1 MTVLAGECLLSEAGH
16 FYRVIEAADDVISL
30 TRVNGFT
37 VLAFKS
43 RSIQTLFRSCT
54 CSEAEDSVKGWL
66 PIEAD

>member
-30 TRVNGFT
+30 KRVNGFT

-43 RSIQTLFRSCT
+43 GSIQTLFR
-54 CSEAEDSVKGWL
+54 
-66 PIEAD
+66 P

>member
-30 TRVNGFT
+30 KRVNGFT

-43 RSIQTLFRSCT
+43 GSIQTLFRPCA
-54 CSEAEDSVKGWL
+54 CSEAGDSL
-66 PIEAD
+66 

>member
-16 FYRVIEAADDVISL
+16 FYRVIEAVNDVISV
-30 TRVNGFT
+30 TRVNSFT

-43 RSIQTLFRSCT
+43 DSIQTLFRPCA
-54 CSEAEDSVKGWL
+54 CSEASDSAQGWL